1 MHKQKTI
8 GREISYSGIGLHTGN
23 NATITF
29 KPAPEDYGVRFVR
42 VDLDGKP
49 EIEANIK
56 NVIGVTRG
64 TTLANATGEAK
75 VHTVEHIM
83 ASLYALGIDNVIVE
97 LDSNE
102 PPVAD
107 GSAFPFVEILK
118 EVGVVEQNKEKEYLE
133 IKETIKF
140 KKGDAELIIVP
151 SDSFKISCTISYNHP
166 VLETQF
172 LSFSMG
178 DNDFCNEIAPAR
190 TFCFDYEIE
199 CLQREGLAKG
209 GSLDNA
215 IVIGEK
221 KIHNK
226 ELRFADEFVRHKILD
241 IIGDLYL
248 LGKQIKGHVI
258 AFKCGHAV
266 NVEFAKEIFQ
276 NISQVKVIEEKSEYK
291 KVWEGRAL
299 NITDIMN
306 IIPHRYPFLLVDKVI
321 ITEEAKTAIG
331 FKNVTMNEEFFQG
344 HFPGR
349 PVMPGVLII
358 EAMAQTS
365 CVLFLSKPELAKT
378 KLALFMGIN
387 EVKFRK
393 QVIPGDV
400 LRFEID
406 VVRAR
411 ERGGKLLGKAFV
423 EENLVAE
430 AEIMFSLVDK

>member
-1 MHKQKTI
+1 MYKQKTI
-8 GREISYSGIGLHTGN
+8 GREVSYSGIGLHTGN
-23 NATITF
+23 KATITF
-29 KPAPEDYGVRFVR
+29 KPAAEDYGVRFVR
-42 VDLDGKP
+42 VDLEGKP

-64 TTLANATGEAK
+64 TTLANGEAK

-83 ASLYALGIDNVIVE
+83 ATLYAFGIDNVVIE
-97 LDSNE
+97 LDNNE

-118 EVGVVEQNKEKEYLE
+118 QAGIIEQVKEKSYLKIE
-133 IKETIKF
+133 EPIKY
-140 KKGDAELIIVP
+140 KKGDAELLIVP

-166 VLETQF
+166 VLETQYM
-172 LSFSMG
+172 SFCMQ
-178 DNDFCNEIAPAR
+178 DNDFCNDIAPAR

-199 CLQREGLAKG
+199 CLQKEGLAKG
-209 GSLDNA
+209 GSLENA

-226 ELRFADEFVRHKILD
+226 ELRFSDEFVRHKILD

-248 LGKQIKGHVI
+248 LGRQIKGHVI
-258 AFKCGHAV
+258 AFKCGHSV
-266 NVEFAKEIFQ
+266 NVEFAKEIFSH
-276 NISQVKVIEEKSEYK
+276 ISQVKPAENKAEYK
-291 KVWEGRAL
+291 KVWEGREL

-321 ITEEAKTAIG
+321 ITQEAVTAVG

-400 LRFEID
+400 LRFEIE

>member
-8 GREISYSGIGLHTGN
+8 AKEISYSGIGLHTGN
-23 NATITF
+23 QATITF

-42 VDLDGKP
+42 VDMDGKP

-56 NVIGVTRG
+56 NVVGVTRG
-64 TTLANATGEAK
+64 TTLANGEAR
-75 VHTVEHIM
+75 VHTVEHIL
-83 ASLYALGIDNVIVE
+83 ASLYALGIDNVMIE
-97 LDSNE
+97 LDNNE

-118 EVGVVEQNKEKEYLE
+118 QVGVVEQTKEKAYLKIE
-133 IKETIKF
+133 NTIKY
-140 KKGDAELIIVP
+140 KQGDAELIIVP
-151 SDSFKISCTISYNHP
+151 SDTFKISCTISYNHP
-166 VLETQF
+166 ILETQF
-172 LSFSMG
+172 LSFCME

-199 CLQREGLAKG
+199 CLQQEGLAKG
-209 GSLDNA
+209 GSLENA

-226 ELRFADEFVRHKILD
+226 ELRFTDEFVRHKVLD

-248 LGKQIKGHVI
+248 LGRQIKGHVI
-258 AFKCGHAV
+258 AFKCGHSV
-266 NVEFAKEIFQ
+266 NVEFAKEIAK
-276 NISQVKVIEEKSEYK
+276 NISEVKVVEEKTEYK
-291 KVWEGRAL
+291 KSWEGKVL

-321 ITEEAKTAIG
+321 ITDEAKTAVG

-349 PVMPGVLII
+349 PVMPGVLIV

-400 LRFEID
+400 LRFEIEII
-406 VVRAR
+406 RAR
-411 ERGGKLLGKAFV
+411 DRGGKLLGKAFV